1 MQTRSLSVL
10 MIYNGLVLLVIHKPH
25 GAA

>member
-1 MQTRSLSVL
+1 